1 MIYWWIDKQH
11 GIYLVI
17 NAGINNIVQLKSY
30 WFVVLAYVI
39 GDFSQSFF
47 WTKKKLL
54 GTWNSGE
61 MVVVCSGFIRQWRN
75 AFVWPKDIESTMK
88 ASTIILMMIVLLV
101 LFIKNNIYHWKIM
114 SKYMQIPESTVSS
127 LKQNAEILWD
137 YHIYNL
143 G

>member
-47 WTKKKLL
+47 WTKK
-54 GTWNSGE
+54 
-61 MVVVCSGFIRQWRN
+61 
-75 AFVWPKDIESTMK
+75 
-88 ASTIILMMIVLLV
+88 TIWDLV
-101 LFIKNNIYHWKIM
+101 F
-114 SKYMQIPESTVSS
+114 P
-127 LKQNAEILWD
+127 
-137 YHIYNL
+137 
-143 G
+143 